1 MVYDAA
7 RKKTESERKK
17 YLEPKKDEVFKKK
30 EAARVREY
38 ILKKMLEQLQVSTA
52 TSTSKTIPTTSSAF
66 STKQTLSRSVPKT
79 ERSHPVCE
87 RRPRWL
93 ELLPK
98 KFNLRIAAV
107 HNKSGRKKN
116 ELSEY
121 M

>member
-1 MVYDAA
+1 MYMVYDAA

-79 ERSHPVCE
+79 ERFLSVCE
-87 RRPRWL
+87 RRPR
-93 ELLPK
+93 
-98 KFNLRIAAV
+98 
-107 HNKSGRKKN
+107 
-116 ELSEY
+116 
-121 M
+121 